1 MTTVEKIKAKILDLA
16 IRGKLVPQ
24 DPNDEPASVLLER
37 IKAEKA
43 ELVKAK
49 KIKKDKNPSEI
60 IIGSDGVPYE
70 KFEGEDNLNAETQ
83 RRRVEVPFNLPP
95 GWAWARLGDV
105 ASYKKGPFGSALTKN
120 IFVPKAIGV
129 IKVYEQK
136 NAIKKDASLGSY
148 YISEEYF
155 LNALQGFEVL
165 PGDVIVSC
173 AGTIGESYI
182 LPASIERGIIN
193 QALMRIRVS
202 PLILIGYYLAFF
214 NHVIKSEANAESTGS
229 AMKNIP
235 PFDILKRMLFPLPPI
250 AEQKRIV
257 AKVEEL
263 FAYANQ
269 IGSASEE
276 ITKTAQRLDKKILDL
291 AIRGKLVAQDPSDE
305 PASELIKRIE
315 TARDKKTGSKKS
327 RADASHKPTYEIE
340 QPFDIPESWEW
351 VRLGDVFNHN
361 TGKALNRNNAEGILR
376 EYITTSNVYWDEF
389 KLDELKQMPFTD
401 EELNKCTVRKGD
413 LLVCEGGDIG
423 RAAIWNFNKE
433 VCIQNHLH
441 RLRAYSEVC
450 VPYFC
455 FVLRLY
461 KVTHRLQGKGIGL
474 QGFSSGML
482 HNLIVPLP
490 PLAEQKRIVAKIE
503 ELRAMTRTL
512 TM

>member
-70 KFEGEDNLNAETQ
+70 KFADGTSKDLSDEI
-83 RRRVEVPFNLPP
+83 PFDLPQ
-95 GWAWARLGDV
+95 GWAWARLGMVVSILNGDRGKNYPSKQSLDREGNIPFISAVNIDDGDLIRSGLLYLSKERFDRLRAGKLKHNDIVLCIRGSIGKFCVYPETIGAIASSLVILRNDLGIDVNYISSYIRSSLFNSEVRKFDNGTAQPNLAATDV
-105 ASYKKGPFGSALTKN
+105 AKL
-120 IFVPKAIGV
+120 
-129 IKVYEQK
+129 
-136 NAIKKDASLGSY
+136 
-148 YISEEYF
+148 
-155 LNALQGFEVL
+155 
-165 PGDVIVSC
+165 
-173 AGTIGESYI
+173 
-182 LPASIERGIIN
+182 
-193 QALMRIRVS
+193 
-202 PLILIGYYLAFF
+202 LI
-214 NHVIKSEANAESTGS
+214 
-229 AMKNIP
+229 
-235 PFDILKRMLFPLPPI
+235 PLPPL

-257 AKVEEL
+257 TKTEEL
-263 FAYANQ
+263 IAYAKS
-269 IGSASEE
+269 ISESTYR
-276 ITKTAQRLDKKILDL
+276 ITKAAQRLDKKILDL
-291 AIRGKLVAQDPSDE
+291 AIRGKLVPQDPNDE
-305 PASELIKRIE
+305 PASELVKCIE
-315 TARDKKTGSKKS
+315 KQRQAKTDGKKS
-327 RADASHKPTYEIE
+327 RSTASDKPTYEIE
-340 QPFDIPESWEW
+340 PPFDIPESWEW
-351 VRLGDVFNHN
+351 VRLGEVFNHN
-361 TGKALNRNNAEGILR
+361 TGKALNRNNAEGVLR
-376 EYITTSNVYWDEF
+376 KYITTSNVHWDEF

-461 KVTHRLQGKGIGL
+461 KATNRLQGKGIGL

-482 HNLIVPLP
+482 HNLIIPLP

-503 ELRAMTRTL
+503 ELRAMTRAL
-512 TM
+512 TT

>member
-70 KFEGEDNLNAETQ
+70 KFADGTSKDLSDEI
-83 RRRVEVPFNLPP
+83 PFDLPQ
-95 GWAWARLGDV
+95 GWAWARLGMVVSILNGDRGKNYPSKQSLDREGNIPFISAVNIDDGDLIRSGLLYLSKERFDRLRAGKLKHNDIVLCIRGSIGKFCVYPETIGAIASSLVILRNDLGIDVNYISSYIRSSLFNSEVRKFDNGTAQPNLAATDV
-105 ASYKKGPFGSALTKN
+105 AKL
-120 IFVPKAIGV
+120 
-129 IKVYEQK
+129 
-136 NAIKKDASLGSY
+136 
-148 YISEEYF
+148 
-155 LNALQGFEVL
+155 
-165 PGDVIVSC
+165 
-173 AGTIGESYI
+173 
-182 LPASIERGIIN
+182 
-193 QALMRIRVS
+193 
-202 PLILIGYYLAFF
+202 LI
-214 NHVIKSEANAESTGS
+214 
-229 AMKNIP
+229 
-235 PFDILKRMLFPLPPI
+235 PLPPL

-257 AKVEEL
+257 TKTEEL
-263 FAYANQ
+263 IAYAKS
-269 IGSASEE
+269 ISESTYR

-291 AIRGKLVAQDPSDE
+291 AIRGRLVPQDPNDE
-305 PASELIKRIE
+305 PASELVKRIE
-315 TARDKKTGSKKS
+315 AAKNKKTGSKKS
-327 RADASHKPTYEIE
+327 RAAASHKPTYEIE
-340 QPFDIPESWEW
+340 PPFDIPESWEW
-351 VRLGDVFNHN
+351 VRLGEVFNHN
-361 TGKALNRNNAEGILR
+361 TGKALNRNNAEGVLR
-376 EYITTSNVYWDEF
+376 KYITTSNVHWDEF

-461 KVTHRLQGKGIGL
+461 KATNRLQGKGIGL

-482 HNLIVPLP
+482 HNLIIPLP
-490 PLAEQKRIVAKIE
+490 PLAEQKRIVSKIE
-503 ELRAMTRTL
+503 ELRAMTRAL
-512 TM
+512 TT